1 MIMISILSITMYA
14 QTTKD
19 TAKQV
24 IYSANVKV
32 DVYKLFPTV
41 NMWTFLKLDTRNG
54 RIWQVQWA
62 LKEEQ
67 RFEIVL
73 SGTPLVSTDENTNG
87 RFTLYPATN
96 NYNFI
101 LLDQIS
107 GKTWQ
112 VQWSQESANRGI
124 LPIN

>member
-1 MIMISILSITMYA
+1 MYA

-87 RFTLYPATN
+87 RFTLYPTTN